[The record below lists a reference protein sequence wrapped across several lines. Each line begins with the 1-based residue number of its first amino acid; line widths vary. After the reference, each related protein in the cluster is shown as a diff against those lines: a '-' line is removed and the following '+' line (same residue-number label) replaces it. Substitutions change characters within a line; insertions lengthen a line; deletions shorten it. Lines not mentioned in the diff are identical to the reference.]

1 MTLFTSYDW
10 IFWLTV
16 AYAMIPIL
24 LLIKDERE
32 SELGQNSRK

>member
-16 AYAMIPIL
+16 SYALIPIL
-24 LLIKDERE
+24 LLMKDERE
-32 SELGQNSRK
+32 SESKRNSRK

>member
-1 MTLFTSYDW
+1 MTVFTSYDW

-16 AYAMIPIL
+16 TYAMIPIL

-32 SELGQNSRK
+32 SESEKSKHK